1 MKKEAGQKEYDIA
14 IIGGGPGGYVAAIR
28 AAQLG
33 LSVVV
38 AEKETLGGVCLNWG
52 CIPSKSLIHHAS
64 EFRALKDME
73 AFGVRIDRSG
83 FDYAG
88 VHARSRQAA
97 NTLADGVGG
106 LLRKNKVEV
115 VKALATLTG
124 SRSIALRKPDGT
136 SATLAAKHI
145 IVASGSRPLA
155 VPGFVPD
162 ENDVLSSSGML
173 AMSKLPKSLAILGAG
188 AIGCEFAYVMNAFGV
203 RVTLV
208 EMAEHIL
215 PAEDYEVAKVLD
227 ASLRKSGID
236 IRTRTRAVSWQKT
249 GEGLSI
255 HVESEGK
262 SEEIQ
267 AEKLLAAFGRTP
279 NTRELGLDA
288 LGVKLDARG
297 YVVTGDYG
305 QTSVKGIFA
314 IGDVVATPALAHVAS
329 KEGELAVEFIAG
341 HAPAAKR
348 VAEDLVP
355 SAIYCEPQV
364 AGFGLREDGAAAK
377 GIRFKKSV
385 FPFRAVGKAVA
396 VGKTDGLVKLLSDPD
411 TGEILG
417 AHIVGSNA
425 TELIHELALARS
437 GELLAEDIAGA
448 IHAHPTL
455 AEAVMESAKGIGGK
469 PIHI

>member
-1 MKKEAGQKEYDIA
+1 MEKEYDVA

-33 LSVVV
+33 LSAAVV
-38 AEKETLGGVCLNWG
+38 EKDALGGVCLNWG
-52 CIPSKSLIHHAS
+52 CIPSKSLIHHAT

-73 AFGVRIDRSG
+73 ALGVRVDRSG
-83 FDYAG
+83 FDYAA

-97 NTLADGVGG
+97 DTLAGGVGG

-115 VKALATLTG
+115 VKAVATLAG
-124 SRSIALRKPDGT
+124 PRSIALSKPDGT
-136 SATLAAKHI
+136 SGTLATKNI
-145 IVASGSRPLA
+145 IVATGSHPMA

-162 ENDVLSSSGML
+162 EHDVLTSTGLL
-173 AMSKLPKSLAILGAG
+173 AMTKLPASLAILGAG

-203 RVTLV
+203 PVTLI

-215 PAEDYEVAKVLD
+215 PAEDYEVANVLD
-227 ASLRKSGID
+227 ASLRASSID
-236 IRTRTRAVSWQKT
+236 IRTRTRAVSWQNT
-249 GEGLSI
+249 DSGPCVR
-255 HVESEGK
+255 VECEGK
-262 SEEIQ
+262 SEEIK

-279 NTRELGLDA
+279 NTRELGLEA
-288 LGVKLDARG
+288 VGVKLDARG
-297 YVVTGDYG
+297 YIVTGDFG
-305 QTSVKGIFA
+305 QTNVRGIYA
-314 IGDVVATPALAHVAS
+314 IGDVVASPALAHVAS

-341 HAPAAKR
+341 HTPAAKR

-355 SAIYCEPQV
+355 SAVYCEPQV
-364 AGFGLREDGAAAK
+364 AGFGLREDPAGAG

-385 FPFRAVGKAVA
+385 FPFRAAGKAVA
-396 VGKTDGLVKLLSDPD
+396 VGKTEGLVKVLSDPE

-417 AHIVGSNA
+417 AHIVGSDA

-437 GELLAEDIAGA
+437 AELVADDLAHA

-455 AEAVMESAKGIGGK
+455 AEAVMEAAKGIGGK
-469 PIHI
+469 PIHL

>member
-1 MKKEAGQKEYDIA
+1 MKNDPGNKEYDVA

-33 LSVVV
+33 LSTVVV
-38 AEKETLGGVCLNWG
+38 EKGALGGVCLNWG
-52 CIPSKSLIHHAS
+52 CIPSKSLIHHAT
-64 EFRALKDME
+64 EFRALNDME
-73 AFGVRIDRSG
+73 VFGVKIDRSG
-83 FDYAG
+83 FAYAA

-97 NTLADGVGG
+97 STLAEGVGG
-106 LLRKNKVEV
+106 LLRKNKVDV
-115 VKALATLTG
+115 VKAVATLTG
-124 SRSIALRKPDGT
+124 PRSISLCQSDGT
-136 SATLAAKHI
+136 SGTLAANYVI
-145 IVASGSRPLA
+145 IATGSRPLA
-155 VPGFVPD
+155 VPGFVTD
-162 ENDVLSSSGML
+162 ERDVLSSSGIL
-173 AMSKLPKSLAILGAG
+173 AMTELPESLVILGAG

-215 PAEDYEVAKVLD
+215 PAEDFEVAQVLD

-236 IRTRTRAVSWQKT
+236 IRTRARAMSWEKT
-249 GEGLSI
+249 GAGLTVRI
-255 HVESEGK
+255 ECDGK
-262 SEEIQ
+262 SGEIK

-279 NTRELGLDA
+279 NTGELGLEA
-288 LGVKLDARG
+288 VGVKLDARG
-297 YVVTGDYG
+297 HVVTGDYG
-305 QTSVKGIFA
+305 QTSVKSVFA
-314 IGDVVATPALAHVAS
+314 IGDVVASPALAHVAS

-348 VAEDLVP
+348 VAEDRVP

-364 AGFGLREDGAAAK
+364 AGFGLREDAAAAQ

-385 FPFRAVGKAVA
+385 FPFRAIGKAVA
-396 VGKTDGLVKLLSDPD
+396 VGKTDGLVKLLTDPE

-425 TELIHELALARS
+425 TELIHELVVARA
-437 GELLAEDIAGA
+437 GELVADDLAHTV
-448 IHAHPTL
+448 HAHPTL
-455 AEAVMESAKGIGGK
+455 AEAVMEAAKGVGGK

>member
-1 MKKEAGQKEYDIA
+1 MNNEQGQKEYDVA

-38 AEKETLGGVCLNWG
+38 VEKDTLGGVCLNWG
-52 CIPSKSLIHHAS
+52 CIPSKSLIHHAT
-64 EFRALKDME
+64 EFRALHDME
-73 AFGVRIDRSG
+73 ALGVRVDRSG
-83 FDYAG
+83 FDYAA

-97 NTLADGVGG
+97 STLADGVGG

-115 VKALATLTG
+115 VKAVATLSG
-124 SRSIALRKPDGT
+124 PRSIALRKPDGT
-136 SATLAAKHI
+136 SGTLAAKHI
-145 IVASGSRPLA
+145 IIATGSRPLA

-162 ENDVLSSSGML
+162 ERDVLSSSGVL
-173 AMSKLPKSLAILGAG
+173 AMTKLPKSLAILGAG

-208 EMAEHIL
+208 EMGEHIL
-215 PAEDYEVAKVLD
+215 PAEDFEVAKVLD

-236 IRTRTRAVSWQKT
+236 IRTRTRAQSWEKT
-249 GEGLSI
+249 GGGLAVR
-255 HVESEGK
+255 VECDGK
-262 SEEIQ
+262 SEEIK

-279 NTRELGLDA
+279 NTRELGLEA
-288 LGVKLDARG
+288 VGVKLDARG
-297 YVVTGDYG
+297 YVVAGDYG
-305 QTSVKGIFA
+305 QTNVKGIFA
-314 IGDVVATPALAHVAS
+314 IGDVIASPALAHVAS

-364 AGFGLREDGAAAK
+364 AGFGLREDAAAAK

-437 GELLAEDIAGA
+437 SELVAGDLADTV
-448 IHAHPTL
+448 HAHPTL
-455 AEAVMESAKGIGGK
+455 AEAVMEAAKGVGGK

>member
-1 MKKEAGQKEYDIA
+1 MEKEYDVA

-33 LSVVV
+33 LSAVVV
-38 AEKETLGGVCLNWG
+38 EKDALGGVCLNWG
-52 CIPSKSLIHHAS
+52 CIPSKSLIHHAT

-73 AFGVRIDRSG
+73 ALGVRVERSG
-83 FDYAG
+83 FDYAA

-97 NTLADGVGG
+97 DTLAGGVGG

-115 VKALATLTG
+115 VKAVATLAG
-124 SRSIALRKPDGT
+124 PRSIALRKPDGT
-136 SATLAAKHI
+136 SGTLAAKHI
-145 IVASGSRPLA
+145 IVATGSHPMA

-162 ENDVLSSSGML
+162 EHDVLTSTGLL
-173 AMSKLPKSLAILGAG
+173 AMTKLPASLAILGAG

-203 RVTLV
+203 RVTLI

-215 PAEDYEVAKVLD
+215 PAEDYEVANVLD
-227 ASLRKSGID
+227 ASLRASGID
-236 IRTRTRAVSWQKT
+236 IRTRTRAVSWRKT
-249 GEGLSI
+249 DSGPCVR
-255 HVESEGK
+255 VECAGK
-262 SEEIQ
+262 SEDIK

-279 NTRELGLDA
+279 NTRELGLEA
-288 LGVKLDARG
+288 VGVKLDARG
-297 YVVTGDYG
+297 FVVTGDFG
-305 QTSVKGIFA
+305 QTNVRGIYA
-314 IGDVVATPALAHVAS
+314 IGDIVATPALAHVAS

-341 HAPAAKR
+341 HTPAAKR

-355 SAIYCEPQV
+355 SAVYCEPQV
-364 AGFGLREDGAAAK
+364 AGFGLREDAAGA
-377 GIRFKKSV
+377 GGVRFKKSV
-385 FPFRAVGKAVA
+385 FPFRAAGKAVA
-396 VGKTDGLVKLLSDPD
+396 VGKTEGLVKVLSDPE

-437 GELLAEDIAGA
+437 AELVADDLAHA

-455 AEAVMESAKGIGGK
+455 AEAVMEAAKGISGK
-469 PIHI
+469 PVHL

>member
-1 MKKEAGQKEYDIA
+1 MENEYDVA

-33 LSVVV
+33 LSAVVV
-38 AEKETLGGVCLNWG
+38 EKDLLGGVCLNWG
-52 CIPSKSLIHHAS
+52 CIPSKSLIHHAT
-64 EFRALKDME
+64 EFRALHDME
-73 AFGVRIDRSG
+73 ALGVRIDRSG
-83 FDYAG
+83 FDYAA

-97 NTLADGVGG
+97 KTLADGIGG

-115 VKALATLTG
+115 VKAIATLSG
-124 SRSIALRKPDGT
+124 PRSIALRRQDGT
-136 SATLAAKHI
+136 SGALAAKNI
-145 IVASGSRPLA
+145 IVATGSRPA
-155 VPGFVPD
+155 PAPGFVPD
-162 ENDVLSSSGML
+162 ERDVLSSSGML
-173 AMSKLPKSLAILGAG
+173 AMTKLPASLAILGAG

-203 RVTLV
+203 RVTLI
-208 EMAEHIL
+208 EMGEHIL

-227 ASLRKSGID
+227 ASLGKSGID
-236 IRTRTRAVSWQKT
+236 IRTRARAVSWQKT
-249 GEGLSI
+249 DGGLKIRVECEGKTE
-255 HVESEGK
+255 ESE
-262 SEEIQ
+262 

-288 LGVKLDARG
+288 VGVKLDARG

-305 QTSVKGIFA
+305 QTSVKGVFA
-314 IGDVVATPALAHVAS
+314 IGDVVASPALAHVAS

-341 HAPAAKR
+341 HAPAARR

-364 AGFGLREDGAAAK
+364 AGFGLREDAAITK
-377 GIRFKKSV
+377 GIHYKKSV

-396 VGKTDGLVKLLSDPD
+396 IGKTDGLVKLLSDPE

-425 TELIHELALARS
+425 TELIHELVLARS
-437 GELLAEDIAGA
+437 AELVAGDLADTV
-448 IHAHPTL
+448 HAHPTL
-455 AEAVMESAKGIGGK
+455 AEALMEASKGVGGK